1 MASYNISAVELWKP
15 VHSQFDNL
23 QNISIPEKLKDLDDV
38 PINKLVE
45 KLESVRTVNPMFDI
59 WGLPTLVYILIG
71 MGCALI
77 LGIILFAYCKSKK
90 RWSGKLWRRSKS
102 SEKRVEAGFPLVTI
116 NSSDDGNAGR
126 DTYPSAPV
134 YSTVVDHKDTIKK
147 LYPLVITDSDPTK
160 REQQTD

>member
-1 MASYNISAVELWKP
+1 
-15 VHSQFDNL
+15 
-23 QNISIPEKLKDLDDV
+23 
-38 PINKLVE
+38 
-45 KLESVRTVNPMFDI
+45 MFDI
-59 WGLPTLVYILIG
+59 WGLHVPTWVYILIG

-90 RWSGKLWRRSKS
+90 SWSGKLWRRSKS
-102 SEKRVEAGFPLVTI
+102 SEKRDEAGFPLVTI
-116 NSSDDGNAGR
+116 NSSGDGNDGR
-126 DTYPSAPV
+126 DTYPSAPMSAPV

>member
-1 MASYNISAVELWKP
+1 
-15 VHSQFDNL
+15 
-23 QNISIPEKLKDLDDV
+23 
-38 PINKLVE
+38 
-45 KLESVRTVNPMFDI
+45 
-59 WGLPTLVYILIG
+59 

-90 RWSGKLWRRSKS
+90 SWSGKLWRRSKS
-102 SEKRVEAGFPLVTI
+102 SEKRDEAGFPLVTI
-116 NSSDDGNAGR
+116 NSSGDGNDGR
-126 DTYPSAPV
+126 DTYPSAPMSAPV

>member
-59 WGLPTLVYILIG
+59 WGLPT
-71 MGCALI
+71 
-77 LGIILFAYCKSKK
+77 
-90 RWSGKLWRRSKS
+90 
-102 SEKRVEAGFPLVTI
+102 
-116 NSSDDGNAGR
+116 
-126 DTYPSAPV
+126 
-134 YSTVVDHKDTIKK
+134 
-147 LYPLVITDSDPTK
+147 
-160 REQQTD
+160 